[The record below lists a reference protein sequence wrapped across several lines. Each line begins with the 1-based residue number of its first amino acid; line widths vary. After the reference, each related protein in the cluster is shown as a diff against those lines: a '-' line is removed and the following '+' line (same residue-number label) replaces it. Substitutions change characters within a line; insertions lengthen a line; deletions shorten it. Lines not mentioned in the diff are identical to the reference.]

1 MCLAVHTD
9 PKEHAAEKIK
19 WINEAK
25 EVSEE
30 LWAGRLVGHDANYL
44 GWLRNHIQA
53 AEEAVKKQLEE
64 VGVAIQED
72 KDKDVAKDAE
82 DRIARGRL
90 DAKDQHTLSR
100 QQQQGQLVVSPP
112 QADKGKGKEKEDI
125 PMTTEQGHQH
135 HHQTLPPF
143 NLEHA
148 LRRENHE
155 AMSERDTLRWELGK
169 QKEIIDKAVKE
180 LDQLKAE
187 KAMMLA
193 ERAQE
198 QSKTQK
204 AMEDLSKAL
213 KHTVA
218 ERGELRQQLDE
229 QKRLVEGM
237 VKERDELRLDVGML
251 GEERRSY
258 EHEQLHERR
267 AQAAIIKSQQQGV
280 NQRDQM
286 IQNQQQAI
294 LQMQGTPEYDQQQ
307 MIAMIEY
314 QQQVIAEQEMM
325 MMEQDERLRMTV
337 DHLRQTIEVRNQM
350 INRQKSTILE
360 LRERRSAA
368 LIESQQQTID
378 QLTQQLDGLAREQ
391 LDALIAAVPVE
402 QLPGILGR
410 LVARLPQRE
419 HSQRGMESNLP
430 PSQT

>member
-1 MCLAVHTD
+1 MCLAVHAD
-9 PKEHAAEKIK
+9 PKEHGDEKLQ

-30 LWAGRLVGHDANYL
+30 LWGARLVGHDANYL
-44 GWLRNHIQA
+44 EWLRNQIQA
-53 AEEAVKKQLEE
+53 AEEGVKKQLEE
-64 VGVAIQED
+64 AGVASQED
-72 KDKDVAKDAE
+72 KDKEVAKDAE
-82 DRIARGRL
+82 DGIARDGT
-90 DAKDQHTLSR
+90 DAKEQHSGSSR
-100 QQQQGQLVVSPP
+100 QQQQSQIVVSLPR
-112 QADKGKGKEKEDI
+112 ADKGKGKEKEDL
-125 PMTTEQGHQH
+125 PTTTEQIQQH
-135 HHQTLPPF
+135 HQSMAPF

-267 AQAAIIKSQQQGV
+267 AQAAIIKSQQQGI